1 MRFFAFLLALF
12 QLGAVAMDPGVPRDL
27 ARIRAEMIS
36 DVRYRLSL
44 ELAPGAARLKG
55 RVEIKLRLRRP
66 SDHVVLDFRDLDGSG
81 KIIDGTIDDV
91 SINRQAVTDLRQLN
105 GHMLL
110 PARYFKS
117 GQNTIALAFE
127 SGIAPA
133 GRPVTRYLD
142 RDDGNEYIY
151 TLLVPMD
158 ASLAFPCFDQPDV
171 KARFTL
177 EITAPSSW
185 VVIGNSA
192 IRETAAAARAGFRR
206 TLFRESAP
214 ISSYLFAFAAGPF
227 EELGGHASPV
237 PLRIL
242 VRKSKVSRAREEWPE
257 VERLTREGI
266 DHLVEFFAQPFPFPK
281 YDQVLIPGFAYGG
294 MEHAGATFLREDAI
308 LFRTIPTSSDKL
320 GRASLILHELS
331 HQWFGDLVTMRWF
344 DDLWLKEGFANYMA
358 SHTLATLFPPDL
370 IWKRFYQVHKP
381 AAYAIDS
388 TRGTTPIY
396 QEVPNLA
403 DAKSAYGAIV
413 YQKAPSILRALSFR
427 IGEREFRDGVRLFLK
442 THSYGNAEW
451 SDLIKSFERASGQ
464 SLGEWASAWVRQRGM
479 PQVDID
485 WSCDVDGKLDRVELR
500 QSDVLNEG
508 GHWPIRT
515 QLLLAYDNA
524 PPERLTVDLAGER
537 TAVRELVGRRCP
549 IFIFGNDRDFGY
561 GRFLL
566 DARSREAVSS
576 RLADMSDPFLRTMLL
591 GALWEAVRE
600 AQMAPG
606 DYVALVLK
614 LLASESDEELA
625 QSMLTRVTTTFQRY
639 LSPAQRTELA
649 PALEALCSTRMVSAE
664 PLGLRI
670 TFYRAFRSLATTREA
685 RQHLKDILA
694 GKVAVPGMELKPLD
708 RWQILRVLLALG
720 DDDAERLL
728 ADERKRDTSD
738 DGRKQSYVVEA
749 ARSDEAT
756 KRRYFDDYLLNRQ
769 VPEDWIEGSL
779 GGFSSWNQ
787 SQLTFPFLK
796 PALEALPQIKRER
809 KIFFILTWLN
819 AFIGGQQSAEALAT
833 VRDFLES
840 GKLDRDLKLKVME
853 VMDELER
860 TVRIRGTKH

>member
-1 MRFFAFLLALF
+1 ME
-12 QLGAVAMDPGVPRDL
+12 PGVSRDL
-27 ARIRAEMIS
+27 ARRRAESIS

-44 ELAPGAARLKG
+44 ELTPGATRLKG
-55 RVEIKLRLRRP
+55 RIEIKLRLRRL
-66 SDHVVLDFRDLDGSG
+66 SDDVVLDFRDLDDNG
-81 KIIDGTIDDV
+81 KLIDGTINAV
-91 SINRQAVTDLRQLN
+91 TVNRQALTPKQSN
-105 GHMLL
+105 GHISL
-110 PARYFKS
+110 PGKYFKS
-117 GQNTIALAFE
+117 GENTIALEFE
-127 SGIAPA
+127 SGIATA

-177 EITAPSSW
+177 DITAPANW

-192 IRETAAAARAGFRR
+192 IRETAAAERAGFRR
-206 TLFRESAP
+206 TSFQESPP

-227 EELGGHASPV
+227 EALGSNGSPV
-237 PLRIL
+237 PLRVL
-242 VRKSKVSRAREEWPE
+242 VRKSKLSRAREEWPE
-257 VERLTREGI
+257 VERLSRDGMR
-266 DHLVEFFAQPFPFPK
+266 HLTEFFAQPFPFSK

-308 LFRTIPTSSDKL
+308 LFRTTPTLSDKL

-358 SHTLATLFPPDL
+358 SHTMATLFPADM
-370 IWKRFYQVHKP
+370 IWKRFYQAHKP

-427 IGEREFRDGVRLFLK
+427 IGERGFRDGVRLFLK

-451 SDLIKSFERASGQ
+451 SDLIKDFETASGQ
-464 SLGEWASAWVRQRGM
+464 SLGDWASAWVRQRGM

-485 WSCDVDGKLDRVELR
+485 WSCGADGKIDRLELR

-515 QLLLAYDNA
+515 QLLLAYDDA
-524 PPERLTVDLAGER
+524 PAERLTVDLMGER
-537 TAVRELVGRRCP
+537 APVRELTGRRCP
-549 IFIFGNDRDFGY
+549 AYIFGNEGDFGY

-566 DARSREAVSS
+566 DARSRVAVTS
-576 RLADMSDPFLRTMLL
+576 RLTHITDPFLRTMLL

-600 AQMAPG
+600 TQMPPEE
-606 DYVALVLK
+606 YVALVLK
-614 LLASESDEELA
+614 LLAAENDEELA
-625 QSMLTRVTTTFQRY
+625 QSMLARATTAFQRY

-649 PALEALCSTRMVSAE
+649 PALEALCSQRMVSAE

-670 TFYRAFRSLATTREA
+670 TFYRAFRSLATTDTA
-685 RQHLKDILA
+685 RQHLKDLLA
-694 GKVAVPGMELKPLD
+694 GKFSIPGMELKPLD
-708 RWQILRVLLALG
+708 RWQIVRVLLTLA
-720 DDDAERLL
+720 DAEAERLF
-728 ADERKRDTSD
+728 AGERKRDISD
-738 DGRKQSYVVEA
+738 DGRKLAYVVEA
-749 ARSDEAT
+749 SRSDEAT

-779 GGFSSWNQ
+779 GGFNSWNQ
-787 SQLTFPFLK
+787 SQVTFQFLK

-809 KIFFILTWLN
+809 KIFFVLSWLN
-819 AFIGGQQSAEALAT
+819 AFIGGQQSAEALGT
-833 VRDFLES
+833 VRDFLEA

-860 TVRIRGTKH
+860 TVRINAKAQGRKDARRS